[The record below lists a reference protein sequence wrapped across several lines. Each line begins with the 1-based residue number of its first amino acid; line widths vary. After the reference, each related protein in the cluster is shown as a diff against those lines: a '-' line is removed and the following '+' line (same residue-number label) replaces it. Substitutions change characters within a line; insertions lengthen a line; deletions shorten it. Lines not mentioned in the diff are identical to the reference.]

1 MKIVGIIQAR
11 MGSSRFPGK
20 VLKKI
25 NGKSIVNLVYERL
38 LKSKKIDEIVVSTS
52 VNKKDNILANHL
64 KKNKIKTFR

>member
-38 LKSKKIDEIVVSTS
+38 LKSK
-52 VNKKDNILANHL
+52 
-64 KKNKIKTFR
+64 